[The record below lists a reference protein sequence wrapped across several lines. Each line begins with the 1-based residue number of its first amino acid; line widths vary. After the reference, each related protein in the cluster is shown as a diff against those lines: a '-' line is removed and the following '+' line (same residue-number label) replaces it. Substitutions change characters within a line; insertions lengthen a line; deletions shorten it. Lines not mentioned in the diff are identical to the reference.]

1 MTVVRSNAAKERL
14 SAVPELTPVAVTR
27 WSARLVDP
35 QIERDYLQHRFAEDR
50 RRVFLLLGLVAIASF
65 LNFLVELDAY
75 RRGVSSQPALVQAFI
90 LVWLPFAG
98 LAIARRVRS
107 PLVFESIMLVG
118 VAIGTVGRLGML
130 TLRPDMIQL
139 WPTLMVGIVFVIYLY
154 LPLRLIGAAVL
165 AIAFSCAAPLWW
177 QVVLGE
183 TLSPD
188 VFYRALVWVALAN
201 ALGFTAANS
210 LQRSQR
216 MQYAQELVMRHLLST
231 DAMTG
236 IANRRRFDA
245 ALNREWRRCR
255 RAGAPLSLLM
265 IDVDH
270 FKAYNDYCGHPQGDA
285 CLREL
290 AQVLVETIGRPGDI
304 VARYGGE
311 EFVVLMP
318 EIGAGAGG
326 ALAVANKLAAALR
339 QADIPHP
346 RSPAG
351 PRLTISIGAATARNL
366 AGEPAALV
374 EFADRL
380 LYAAKAAG
388 RNQVS
393 VGQLTPAGI
402 IRAA

>member
-1 MTVVRSNAAKERL
+1 MTDARNAAANERL
-14 SAVPELTPVAVTR
+14 SAELELTPVAVTR
-27 WSARLVDP
+27 WSARLVAP
-35 QIERDYLQHRFAEDR
+35 QVERDYLQHRFAEDR

-65 LNFLVELDAY
+65 LNFLVEWDAY
-75 RRGVSSQPALVQAFI
+75 GRGVSSQAALMQAFV
-90 LVWLPFAG
+90 LVWLPFVG
-98 LAIARRVRS
+98 LAIAMRVRS
-107 PLVFESIMLVG
+107 PLVFESITLIG
-118 VAIGTVGRLGML
+118 VAIGTIGRLGML

-154 LPLRLIGAAVL
+154 LPLRLVGATAL
-165 AIAFSCAAPLWW
+165 AICFSCVAPFWW
-177 QVVLGE
+177 QLVLGDV
-183 TLSPD
+183 LPPD
-188 VFYRALVWVALAN
+188 VFYRGLVWVLLAN

-216 MQYAQELVMRHLLST
+216 TQYAQGLVMNHLLST

-236 IANRRRFDA
+236 IPNRRRFDA
-245 ALNREWRRCR
+245 ALAREWRRCR

-270 FKAYNDYCGHPQGDA
+270 FKAYNDHCGHPQGDA
-285 CLREL
+285 CLRQL
-290 AQVLVETIGRPGDI
+290 AQLLVGTIKRPGDI

-318 EIGAGAGG
+318 DIGAAG

-339 QADIPHP
+339 HADITHP

-351 PRLTISIGAATARNL
+351 PRMTISIGAATARNL
-366 AGEPAALV
+366 NGEPAALV

-393 VGQLTPAGI
+393 VGQLPVPGAL
-402 IRAA
+402 RAA

>member
-1 MTVVRSNAAKERL
+1 MT
-14 SAVPELTPVAVTR
+14 
-27 WSARLVDP
+27 
-35 QIERDYLQHRFAEDR
+35 
-50 RRVFLLLGLVAIASF
+50 
-65 LNFLVELDAY
+65 
-75 RRGVSSQPALVQAFI
+75 
-90 LVWLPFAG
+90 
-98 LAIARRVRS
+98 
-107 PLVFESIMLVG
+107 
-118 VAIGTVGRLGML
+118 
-130 TLRPDMIQL
+130 
-139 WPTLMVGIVFVIYLY
+139 
-154 LPLRLIGAAVL
+154 
-165 AIAFSCAAPLWW
+165 
-177 QVVLGE
+177 
-183 TLSPD
+183 
-188 VFYRALVWVALAN
+188 
-201 ALGFTAANS
+201 
-210 LQRSQR
+210 
-216 MQYAQELVMRHLLST
+216 HLLST

-245 ALNREWRRCR
+245 ALEREWRRCR

-285 CLREL
+285 CLRQL
-290 AQVLVETIGRPGDI
+290 AQLLVDTIKRPGDI

-318 EIGAGAGG
+318 DIGTAG

-339 QADIPHP
+339 HADITHP

-351 PRLTISIGAATARNL
+351 PRITISIGAATARNL
-366 AGEPAALV
+366 NGKPAALV

-393 VGQLTPAGI
+393 VGQLPAAGA

>member
-1 MTVVRSNAAKERL
+1 MIDARAEARVERNG
-14 SAVPELTPVAVTR
+14 ADADFAPVPVTR
-27 WSARLVDP
+27 WTARLADP
-35 QIERDYLQHRFAEDR
+35 KCERDYQQHRFREDR
-50 RRVFLLLGLVAIASF
+50 SRVLLLLVLVAAASG
-65 LNFLVELDAY
+65 LNFFIELDAY
-75 RRGVSSQPALVQAFI
+75 SRGVSNKAALAQAFI
-90 LVWLPFAG
+90 LIWLPLVG
-98 LAIARRVRS
+98 LAIGMRIRS
-107 PLVFESIMLVG
+107 PQLLEAMTLASL
-118 VAIGTVGRLGML
+118 AIGLVGRLGML
-130 TLRPDMIQL
+130 TLRPDMIGM

-154 LPLRLIGAAVL
+154 LPLRLTGSTVL
-165 AIAFSCAAPLWW
+165 AITFSSIAPIWW
-177 QVVLGE
+177 SQVLGDA
-183 TLSPD
+183 LAPD
-188 VFYRALVWVALAN
+188 VFYRALVWIFLAN

-216 MQYAQELVMRHLLST
+216 MQYAQGLVMTHLLST

-245 ALNREWRRCR
+245 ALEREWRRCR

-285 CLREL
+285 CLRQL
-290 AQVLVETIGRPGDI
+290 AQLLVDTIKRPGDI

-318 EIGAGAGG
+318 DIGTAG

-339 QADIPHP
+339 HADITHP

-351 PRLTISIGAATARNL
+351 PRITISIGAATARNL
-366 AGEPAALV
+366 NGKPAALV

-393 VGQLTPAGI
+393 VGQLPAAGAL
-402 IRAA
+402 RAA